1 MGSYPPSRDTVRVVS
16 IPRNEWDEAPTGLLG
31 RGKYKGETK
40 FYDMDGKT
48 HAEFEFFFAIKK
60 DWK

>member
-1 MGSYPPSRDTVRVVS
+1 VS